1 MTVWQIFRFLGLV
14 SGVGRLEG
22 DQLMCDQHTVKLKLS
37 YFFFVAGQLFLLVI
51 EAPSADDL

>member
-37 YFFFVAGQLFLLVI
+37 YFFFVAGQLFS
-51 EAPSADDL
+51 PRD

>member
-1 MTVWQIFRFLGLV
+1 MTVWQIFRFHGLV

-37 YFFFVAGQLFLLVI
+37 YFFLSLGSYF
-51 EAPSADDL
+51 SS